1 MLISAIKALS
11 LSFKKHL
18 LDVTALFL
26 DLGKKIMSHVCH
38 AHQNHLEKH
47 KKYDEILFFQHE
59 LGREH
64 AMV

>member
-11 LSFKKHL
+11 LSLKKHL

-26 DLGKKIMSHVCH
+26 DLGKKIMSH

-64 AMV
+64 AMA